1 MHVYTHNGRFQMFKN
16 KNFKTF
22 KTGLTAGFSNG
33 KYRNRI
39 MSFSLF
45 FSVYL
50 NKIFYV
56 DIILDLEE
64 LYD

>member
-16 KNFKTF
+16 KNLKTF

-45 FSVYL
+45 FQS
-50 NKIFYV
+50 I
-56 DIILDLEE
+56 
-64 LYD
+64 